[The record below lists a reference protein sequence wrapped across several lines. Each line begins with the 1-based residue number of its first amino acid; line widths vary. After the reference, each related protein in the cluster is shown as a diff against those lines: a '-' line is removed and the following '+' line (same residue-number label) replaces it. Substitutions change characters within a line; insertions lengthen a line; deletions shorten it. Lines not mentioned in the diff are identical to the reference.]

1 MNRALIVSLPL
12 LQRAAA
18 VFFPATGSHRRL
30 PGQLVDTQFRFCEPC
45 GVETAVIVHGDG
57 STSCTENHA
66 VTEGDP
72 T

>member
-1 MNRALIVSLPL
+1 MKLTVRHLVRGTGQHRKP
-12 LQRAAA
+12 A
-18 VFFPATGSHRRL
+18 VRL
-30 PGQLVDTQFRFCEPC
+30 PGQLVDTRFRFCEPC

-66 VTEGDP
+66 AAEGDP